1 MLKIVFPKKYLFI
14 EFFSHHFIGG
24 IVTNFFGKILEIF
37 ITKFRRLGEQVA
49 FCIITLPI
57 MAIQTSNQKLSL

>member
-1 MLKIVFPKKYLFI
+1 
-14 EFFSHHFIGG
+14 
-24 IVTNFFGKILEIF
+24 
-37 ITKFRRLGEQVA
+37 LGEQVA